1 MKFLAAASGLLLA
14 VTGTIAQLTA
24 PMQNYNVSSPVS
36 NGPYVAGRIL
46 PCTVDVFANVPSG
59 NPWFIFIHKTL
70 TFPQDIALSVSLTST
85 TNTSISYVITS
96 TLDTSKTSDS
106 FRTKNNVSYYEHSY
120 NYNIPTTI
128 TPGTYNVVFLD
139 SKTNTHLDVP
149 ITILPVTATS
159 VISSSAGATAGASA
173 TSSSQG
179 SIFKSD
185 AASVMSTTSVL
196 SLAAGAAA
204 LAIML

>member
-46 PCTVDVFANVPSG
+46 PCTVDVFANVPS
-59 NPWFIFIHKTL
+59 
-70 TFPQDIALSVSLTST
+70 DIALSVSLTST

>member
-1 MKFLAAASGLLLA
+1 MKFLTVASGVLLA

-46 PCTVDVFANVPSG
+46 PCTVEVFANVAS
-59 NPWFIFIHKTL
+59 
-70 TFPQDIALSVSLTST
+70 DIALSVSLAST

-106 FRTKNNVSYYEHSY
+106 YRTKNNVSYYEHSY

-159 VISSSAGATAGASA
+159 AISLSAGATAAASA

-179 SIFKSD
+179 SIFKND
-185 AASVMSTTSVL
+185 AASAMSTTKSIY
-196 SLAAGAAA
+196 LAAGAAA
-204 LAIML
+204 AALAILL